1 MYSADYEAASVLEK
15 FLESGGFITLS
26 TNLTQI
32 LSLAAYVLTAYSLY
46 TIAKRRGISNPWLA
60 WIPVVDVWVLG
71 SISDQYRYVVKGEFK
86 SKRKALIP
94 LRIISGILYVFMLA
108 FAMMLFFAAAA
119 ASSMSGPGMANMLEE
134 AAPLPTIMLVVG
146 VLGTGTLL
154 AYAILY
160 FTALY
165 DVYASCDP
173 DNRVAFLVL
182 SILFGFLKPLF
193 LFLDRSKDNGMP
205 PRRPDPVN
213 YAPQQPAWQPTAP
226 VQEPWEQENKDYL

>member
-26 TNLTQI
+26 ANLTQI

-213 YAPQQPAWQPTAP
+213 YAPQHPAWQPTAP

>member
-119 ASSMSGPGMANMLEE
+119 SSMSGPGMANMLEE

-146 VLGTGTLL
+146 VLGTGALL

>member
-1 MYSADYEAASVLEK
+1 MYSADYGAASVLEK

-26 TNLTQI
+26 ANLTQI